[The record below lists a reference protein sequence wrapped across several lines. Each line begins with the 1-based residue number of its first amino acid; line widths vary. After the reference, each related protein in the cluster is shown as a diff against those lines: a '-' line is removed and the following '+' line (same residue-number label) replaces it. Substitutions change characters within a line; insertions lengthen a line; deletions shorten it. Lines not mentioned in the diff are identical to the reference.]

1 MLFLS
6 ETIRWSREQE
16 MKILSSPV
24 MMLCM
29 LIFCTVPAYADAPL
43 DDSNVQFVDVL
54 NQQIRIYETGCGQ
67 PVLLIHGLPG
77 CIEDWE
83 SIIPELSK
91 RFHVVAYDRP
101 GHGFSSANSLKYNL
115 DHNADIAFAIVH
127 KLGLNNPVI
136 VGHSYGGC
144 ITLAMAVRDISAI
157 KAFVSVC
164 PVIST
169 SGKPDLIFKILKIPL
184 MGSALRLFVKL
195 FGHDMVKKGMEIAFD
210 PNQKDMPQDFIN
222 KRCNII
228 SLPNNVVT
236 TAREEMAIC
245 PDLSEITK
253 HYDKIKKPLF
263 IVHGSNDKVVPVG
276 DAISLHEKVPGS
288 KLILLKETGHMVQ
301 YAKPTELI
309 KVIEEASD

>member
-1 MLFLS
+1 
-6 ETIRWSREQE
+6 
-16 MKILSSPV
+16 
-24 MMLCM
+24 M
-29 LIFCTVPAYADAPL
+29 LILFTVPAFANDLL
-43 DDSNVQFVDVL
+43 DDTNVRFVDVL

-83 SIIPELSK
+83 PIMPELSK
-91 RFHVVAYDRP
+91 KFHVIAYDRP

-136 VGHSYGGC
+136 VGHSYGGS
-144 ITLAMAVRDISAI
+144 ITLAMAVRDLPTI
-157 KAFVSVC
+157 KAFVSVS

-169 SGKPDLIFKILKIPL
+169 KGKPDLIFKILKIPL
-184 MGSALRLFVKL
+184 MGSALRLFIKL
-195 FGHDMVKKGMEIAFD
+195 FGHNMVKKGMEIAFD
-210 PNQKDMPQDFIN
+210 PNQQDMPRDFIN
-222 KRCNII
+222 KRCMII

-236 TAREEMAIC
+236 SAREEMAIG
-245 PDLSEITK
+245 PDLSNITN

-263 IVHGSNDKVVPVG
+263 IVHGSNDRVAPVG
-276 DAISLHEKVPGS
+276 DAISLHEKVSDS

-309 KVIEEASD
+309 KVIEEAAD